1 MKSGR
6 RCVSTGWIRT
16 EDQMTELTGKEVQVK
31 KQTGAQRL
39 SMGIGHALGRY
50 KLGRQRRA
58 EDIKWDF
65 ACLLHDY
72 LASTV
77 VDFPSDAFMEAA
89 GYKKR

>member
-1 MKSGR
+1 MS
-6 RCVSTGWIRT
+6 
-16 EDQMTELTGKEVQVK
+16 ELTAAEAIDEMRKIP
-31 KQTGAQRL
+31 TGAQRL

-77 VDFPSDAFMEAA
+77 VGFDSDAFMEAA
-89 GYKKR
+89 GYKRR